1 MDVITCHIE
10 ADFDALAS
18 MAAAHKLYP
27 DAKVVFP
34 GAQEKAL
41 REFIAA
47 GHLPDLPIITLREL
61 DRDAIGRLI
70 VVDARKA
77 ERLGPLESVAR
88 RPEVE
93 IHLYDHH
100 PPVPDGLRGTVEVS
114 RPVGANTTLMLEL
127 LEERD
132 LPVSSTEATLYL
144 LGLYQETG
152 CLTHDGTTP
161 EDCEAAARLLRTGA
175 SLDVVTRYLP
185 GDFDAAQIAL
195 LDDLLQGATHVN
207 VHGADVVLAQASR
220 EMHVSGLGNL
230 ATRAAGILGA
240 RSFFAIARMAD
251 RVFVAGRSRDPAVN
265 AAQTLSAL
273 GGGGHPAAAAASVKG
288 RSLVEVR
295 DALLEALRSHVEPAT
310 RARDCM
316 TGNVRSVPPETPM
329 AEVGALLAREHF
341 DTVPVVA
348 KGRILGLISRQ
359 TTDRALHHELGAA
372 PVAQYMST
380 EFATLGPDAH
390 IEEIAYA
397 MLEHHQRLVPILEEG
412 ALAGVVTRQD
422 LFHEARA
429 REELIGLLPP
439 PREGE
444 SGEAEVRDPLRRPL
458 RRIMEERLPGPVME
472 ILRSIGIVAVENG
485 APTFVVGGFVRDLL
499 LGVPDYDIDIVVEGD
514 GIALARSLATCL
526 GGRARTHEMFG
537 TASILLPG
545 RSDLPGGGEACH
557 IDVATARKER
567 YEYPGALPAVGRSS
581 LRRDLYRRD
590 FTINTLAVNLSP
602 GSFGELLDFFGGQRD
617 IKERRI
623 RVLHGLSFVEDPT
636 RAFRAL
642 RFEQRFHFRVGKF
655 TERLFATAVRHLEG
669 VSGGRILNE
678 LVRTLEEPRPAA
690 ILRRLEAKGLLRALE
705 PSLALGAT
713 GERRLENVAEAL
725 GWFRLLYT
733 EERVTAWIPAW
744 LALTAGLDAS
754 ATGKL
759 ESRLG
764 IRGGLA
770 RRIEEAGRGAS
781 EALEALGKRKD
792 GPPSAIAAAL
802 RPLSIE
808 GLLWLMALSEAE
820 GVKRAVS
827 RFITEWR
834 HVKPVLVG
842 GDLIDLGMSEGP
854 LLGAALRSLRDARI
868 DGVIT
873 TQREEIARVRRLL
886 EANKSR

>member
-27 DAKVVFP
+27 DAGLVFP

-41 REFIAA
+41 RVFVAA
-47 GHLPDLPIITLREL
+47 GHLFDLPIITLREL
-61 DRDAIGRLI
+61 DRNAVRRLI
-70 VVDARKA
+70 VVAARRP
-77 ERLGPLESVAR
+77 ERLGPLEAVAL

-100 PPVPDGLRGTVEVS
+100 PPVPGGLRGAVEVS
-114 RPVGANTTLMLEL
+114 RPVGATTTLMLEL

-132 LPVSSTEATLYL
+132 LPVSATEATLYL

-161 EDCEAAARLLRTGA
+161 ADCAAAARLLRAGA
-175 SLDVVTRYLP
+175 GLDVVTRYLP
-185 GDFDAAQIAL
+185 GDFDAAQRAL
-195 LDDLLQGATHVN
+195 LNDLLQGAAHVN
-207 VHGADVVLAQASR
+207 VHGADVVLVQASC
-220 EMHVSGLGNL
+220 ETHVPGLGDL

-240 RSFFAIARMAD
+240 RAFFAIARMAD
-251 RVFVAGRSRDPAVN
+251 RVFVVGRSRDPAVN
-265 AAQTLSAL
+265 AAKTLSAL
-273 GGGGHPAAAAASVKG
+273 GGGGQPAAADASVKG
-288 RSLVEVR
+288 SSLVEVR
-295 DALLEALRSHVEPAT
+295 DALLASLRSHVERAT

-316 TGNVRSVPPETPM
+316 TGIVRSTPPETPM
-329 AEVGALLAREHF
+329 AEVDALLAREGF

-348 KGRILGLISRQ
+348 KGRVLGLISRQ
-359 TTDRALHHELGAA
+359 TTERALHHDLGAA
-372 PVAQYMST
+372 PVEQYMNT
-380 EFATLGPDAH
+380 EFATLGPDARL
-390 IEEIAYA
+390 EEIAHA
-397 MLEHHQRLVPILEEG
+397 MLEHHQRLVPILDAG

-422 LFHEARA
+422 LFHDARA
-429 REELIGLLPP
+429 REDLIGLLPP

-444 SGEAEVRDPLRRPL
+444 SGEAAVRDPRRRPL
-458 RRIMEERLPGPVME
+458 RHLMEERLPVSVLE
-472 ILRSIGIVAVENG
+472 TLRSIGNLAAESG
-485 APTFVVGGFVRDLL
+485 MPAFVVGGFVRDLL
-499 LGVPDYDIDIVVEGD
+499 LGVPGYDIDIVVEGD
-514 GIALARSLATCL
+514 GIALARSLAMTL

-537 TASILLPG
+537 TASVLLPG
-545 RSDLPGGGEACH
+545 RPDLPGGGEACH
-557 IDVATARKER
+557 IDVASARKER
-567 YEYPGALPAVGRSS
+567 YAYPGALPAVGRSS
-581 LRRDLYRRD
+581 LGRDLYRRD

-678 LVRTLEEPRPAA
+678 LVRTLEESRPAA
-690 ILRRLEAKGLLRALE
+690 ILRRLEATGLLRALD
-705 PSLALGAT
+705 PSLTLGAI
-713 GERRLENVAEAL
+713 GERRLESVAEAL
-725 GWFRLLYT
+725 GWFRLLCT
-733 EERVTAWIPAW
+733 EERVMAWIPAW
-744 LALTAGLDAS
+744 LALTADLDAS
-754 ATGKL
+754 AMEKL
-759 ESRLG
+759 GSRLG
-764 IRGGLA
+764 IRGGLSVRIEAA
-770 RRIEEAGRGAS
+770 RRGAP
-781 EALEALGKRKD
+781 EALEALGKQKD

-808 GLLWLMALSEAE
+808 ALLWLMALSEAE

-834 HVKPVLVG
+834 HVKPALVG
-842 GDLIDLGMSEGP
+842 GDLIDLGMIEGP
-854 LLGAALRSLRDARI
+854 LLGDALRSLRDARL

-873 TQREEIARVRRLL
+873 TRRDEIARVRRFL

>member
-47 GHLPDLPIITLREL
+47 GHLPELPVITLREL
-61 DRDAIGRLI
+61 DQGSIGRLI

-77 ERLGPLESVAR
+77 ERLGPLGEVAR
-88 RPEVE
+88 RPDVEV
-93 IHLYDHH
+93 HLYDHH
-100 PPVPDGLRGTVEVS
+100 PPVSDGLRGAVEVS
-114 RPVGANTTLMLEL
+114 RPVGANTTLMLDL
-127 LEERD
+127 LDERH
-132 LPVSSTEATLYL
+132 LPVSSKEATLYL

-161 EDCEAAARLLRTGA
+161 EDCEAAARLLRAGA

-195 LDDLLQGATHVN
+195 LNDLLQEATHVN

-220 EMHVSGLGNL
+220 ETHIPGLGDL
-230 ATRAAGILGA
+230 ASRAAGILGA
-240 RSFFAIARMAD
+240 RAFFAIARMAD
-251 RVFVAGRSRDPAVN
+251 RVFIVGRSRDPAVD
-265 AAQTLSAL
+265 AAQTLAAL

-288 RSLVEVR
+288 RSLVEAR
-295 DALLEALRSHVEPAT
+295 DALIEALRSHVGPAT

-316 TGNVRSVPPETPM
+316 AGNVRSVPPETSM
-329 AEVGALLAREHF
+329 AEAGALLAREHF
-341 DTVPVVA
+341 DTVPVIA
-348 KGRILGLISRQ
+348 KGRLLGLISRQ
-359 TTDRALHHELGAA
+359 TIDRALHHGLGAA
-372 PVAQYMST
+372 PVEQYMGT

-390 IEEIAYA
+390 LEEIAHA
-397 MLEHHQRLVPILEEG
+397 MLEHHQRLVPILEKG
-412 ALAGVVTRQD
+412 ALVGVVTRQD
-422 LFHEARA
+422 LFDQA
-429 REELIGLLPP
+429 REALIGLLPP

-444 SGEAEVRDPLRRPL
+444 SGEAEIRDPKRRPL
-458 RRIMEERLPGPVME
+458 RHIMEERLPAPVLE
-472 ILRSIGIVAVENG
+472 ILRAIGLEAAESG
-485 APTFVVGGFVRDLL
+485 TPAFVVGGFVRDLL
-499 LGVPDYDIDIVVEGD
+499 LGVPDDDIDIVVEGD
-514 GIALARSLATCL
+514 GIALARSLATTL

-537 TASILLPG
+537 TASVLLPG
-545 RSDLPGGGEACH
+545 RQDLPGGGGAWH
-557 IDVATARKER
+557 IDVASARKER

-590 FTINTLAVNLSP
+590 FTINTLAINLSP

-617 IKERRI
+617 IRERHI

-642 RFEQRFHFRVGKF
+642 RFEQRFHFRVGRF
-655 TERLFATAVRHLEG
+655 TERLFATAVRHLEA

-705 PSLALGAT
+705 PSLTLGEA
-713 GERRLENVAEAL
+713 GERRLESVADAI

-744 LALTAGLDAS
+744 LALTASLNAS
-754 ATGKL
+754 ATEKL
-759 ESRLG
+759 GSRLG

-770 RRIEEAGRGAS
+770 GRIEEARRGAP
-781 EALEALGKRKD
+781 EALASLGKRKD

-820 GVKRAVS
+820 GVKRTVS

-834 HVKPVLVG
+834 HVKPALLG

-854 LLGAALRSLRDARI
+854 LLGDALRSLRDARL

-873 TQREEIARVRRLL
+873 TRSDEIARVQRLL